1 MTNEE
6 VKKIIGTMILAYPNY
21 KPDNMTMLIELW
33 KEMLSEYTY
42 QQVAMALKAFIAT
55 DTSGFAPNIGQIVG
69 KMQMINQPEELNEM
83 EAWNLVSKAIR
94 NGYYGAEEEFSKL
107 PKLVQ
112 KAVGSHEQLRQ
123 WAQTDIVSVENV
135 IQSNFMRTYRS
146 VAERSLNVSRM
157 PVEARKQI
165 EAINYRPT
173 IENRNL
179 ELIKSEEERETIP
192 MPDGAMD
199 KLKRI
204 LGGNENEQR
213 KSNVK

>member
-21 KPDNMTMLIELW
+21 KPDNMSMLIELW

-42 QQVAMALKAFIAT
+42 QQVAMALKAYIAS
-55 DTSGFAPNIGQIVG
+55 DTSGFAPSIGQLVG

-107 PKLVQ
+107 PELVQ

-123 WAQTDIVSVENV
+123 WAQTDIDSVENV

-146 VAERSLNVSRM
+146 VVERSLNVSKM
-157 PVEARKQI
+157 PVEVRKMI
-165 EAINYRPT
+165 EAINYRPA

-179 ELIKSEEERETIP
+179 GQIESREEKETIP
-192 MPDGAMD
+192 MPEGAMER
-199 KLKRI
+199 LKKELYEEGTDESRT
-204 LGGNENEQR
+204 
-213 KSNVK
+213 

>member
-21 KPDNMTMLIELW
+21 KPDNMSMLIELW

-42 QQVAMALKAFIAT
+42 QQVAMALKAYIAS
-55 DTSGFAPNIGQIVG
+55 DTSGFAPSIGQIVG

-107 PKLVQ
+107 PPLVQ

-123 WAQTDIVSVENV
+123 WAQTEIDSVENV
-135 IQSNFMRTYRS
+135 IQSNFMRTYRT
-146 VAERSLNVSRM
+146 VVERSLNVSRM
-157 PVEARKQI
+157 PVETRKRI

-179 ELIKSEEERETIP
+179 GQIESQEERKVIP
-192 MPDGAMD
+192 MPDGAME
-199 KLKRI
+199 KLKKE
-204 LGGNENEQR
+204 LEG
-213 KSNVK
+213 K

>member
-21 KPDNMTMLIELW
+21 KPDNMSMLIELW

-42 QQVAMALKAFIAT
+42 QQVAMALKAYIAS
-55 DTSGFAPNIGQIVG
+55 DTSGFAPSIGQLVG

-107 PKLVQ
+107 PELVQ

-123 WAQTDIVSVENV
+123 WAQTDIDSVENV
-135 IQSNFMRTYRS
+135 IQSNFMRTYRA
-146 VAERSLNVSRM
+146 VVERSLNVSRM
-157 PVEARKQI
+157 PVEARKMI

-179 ELIKSEEERETIP
+179 GQIESREGRKVIP
-192 MPDGAMD
+192 MPEGVME
-199 KLKRI
+199 KLKKE
-204 LGGNENEQR
+204 LEGAENDSR
-213 KSNVK
+213 ANKKY

>member
-21 KPDNMTMLIELW
+21 KPDNMSMLIELW

-42 QQVAMALKAFIAT
+42 QQVAMALKAYIAS
-55 DTSGFAPNIGQIVG
+55 DTSGFAPSIGQLVG
-69 KMQMINQPEELNEM
+69 KIQMINQPEELNEM

-107 PKLVQ
+107 PPLVQ

-123 WAQTDIVSVENV
+123 WAQTDIDSVENV
-135 IQSNFMRTYRS
+135 IQSNFMRTYRT
-146 VAERSLNVSRM
+146 VVERSLNVSRM
-157 PVEARKQI
+157 PVETRKRI
-165 EAINYRPT
+165 EATNYRPT

-179 ELIKSEEERETIP
+179 GQIERREEKESIP
-192 MPDGAMD
+192 MPDGFLE
-199 KLKRI
+199 KLKKE
-204 LGGNENEQR
+204 LEGEQA
-213 KSNVK
+213 

>member
-55 DTSGFAPNIGQIVG
+55 DTKGYAPSIGQLVG

-107 PKLVQ
+107 PPLVQ

-123 WAQTDIVSVENV
+123 WAQTEIVSVENV
-135 IQSNFMRTYRS
+135 IQSNFMRTYRA
-146 VAERSLNVSRM
+146 VVERSLNVSRM
-157 PVEARKQI
+157 PVEARKMI
-165 EAINYRPT
+165 EAIN
-173 IENRNL
+173 L
-179 ELIKSEEERETIP
+179 S
-192 MPDGAMD
+192 
-199 KLKRI
+199 
-204 LGGNENEQR
+204 
-213 KSNVK
+213 SND

>member
-21 KPDNMTMLIELW
+21 KPDNMSMLIELW

-42 QQVAMALKAFIAT
+42 QQVAMALKAYIAS
-55 DTSGFAPNIGQIVG
+55 DTSGFAPSIGQLVG
-69 KMQMINQPEELNEM
+69 KIQMINQPEELNEM

-107 PKLVQ
+107 PPLVQ

-123 WAQTDIVSVENV
+123 WAQTDIDSVENV
-135 IQSNFMRTYRS
+135 IQSNFMRTYRA
-146 VAERSLNVSRM
+146 VVERSLNVSRM
-157 PVEARKQI
+157 PVETRKRI

-179 ELIKSEEERETIP
+179 GQIESREEKETIP
-192 MPDGAMD
+192 MPDGSMD
-199 KLKRI
+199 KLKQI
-204 LGGNENEQR
+204 LGGNENE
-213 KSNVK
+213 

>member
-42 QQVAMALKAFIAT
+42 QQVAMALKAYIAS
-55 DTSGFAPNIGQIVG
+55 DTSGFAPSIGQLIG
-69 KMQMINQPEELNEM
+69 KIQMINQPEELNEM
-83 EAWNLVSKAIR
+83 EAWNVVSKAIR

-107 PKLVQ
+107 PELVQ

-123 WAQTDIVSVENV
+123 WAQTDIDSVENV
-135 IQSNFMRTYRS
+135 IQSNFMRTYRA
-146 VAERSLNVSRM
+146 VVERSLNVSRM
-157 PVEARKQI
+157 PVEVRKTI
-165 EAINYRPT
+165 ETINYRPT

-179 ELIKSEEERETIP
+179 GQIESQKERETIP
-192 MPDGAMD
+192 MPNGALE
-199 KLKRI
+199 KLKKE
-204 LGGNENEQR
+204 LEGE
-213 KSNVK
+213 

>member
-21 KPDNMTMLIELW
+21 KPDNMSMLIELW

-42 QQVAMALKAFIAT
+42 QQVAMALKAYIAS
-55 DTSGFAPNIGQIVG
+55 DTSGFAPSIGQLVG
-69 KMQMINQPEELNEM
+69 KIQMINQPEELNEM

-107 PKLVQ
+107 PPLVQ

-123 WAQTDIVSVENV
+123 WAQTEIDSVENV
-135 IQSNFMRTYRS
+135 IQSNFMRTYRT
-146 VAERSLNVSRM
+146 VVERSLNVSRM
-157 PVEARKQI
+157 PVETRKRI

-179 ELIKSEEERETIP
+179 GQIESQEERKVIP
-192 MPDGAMD
+192 MPDGAME
-199 KLKRI
+199 KLKKE
-204 LGGNENEQR
+204 LEG
-213 KSNVK
+213 K

>member
-42 QQVAMALKAFIAT
+42 QQVAMALKAYIAS
-55 DTSGFAPNIGQIVG
+55 DTSGFAPSIGQLVG

-107 PKLVQ
+107 PELVQ

-123 WAQTDIVSVENV
+123 WAQTDIDSVENV
-135 IQSNFMRTYRS
+135 IQSNFMRTYRT

-157 PVEARKQI
+157 PVEVRKTI

-179 ELIKSEEERETIP
+179 GQIERIEEKETIP
-192 MPDGAMD
+192 MPDGAMG
-199 KLKRI
+199 KLKQI
-204 LGGNENEQR
+204 LGGNENE
-213 KSNVK
+213 

>member
-21 KPDNMTMLIELW
+21 KPDNMSMLIELW

-42 QQVAMALKAFIAT
+42 QQVAMALKAYIAS
-55 DTSGFAPNIGQIVG
+55 DTSGFAPSMGQLIGKI
-69 KMQMINQPEELNEM
+69 QMINQPEELNEM
-83 EAWNLVSKAIR
+83 EAWSLVSKAIR

-107 PKLVQ
+107 PELVQ

-123 WAQTDIVSVENV
+123 WAQTDIDSVENV
-135 IQSNFMRTYRS
+135 IQSNFMRTYRA
-146 VAERSLNVSRM
+146 VTERSLNVSRM
-157 PVEARKQI
+157 PVETRKRI

-179 ELIKSEEERETIP
+179 GQIESREEKETIP
-192 MPDGAMD
+192 MPDGSMD
-199 KLKRI
+199 KLKQI
-204 LGGNENEQR
+204 LGGNENE
-213 KSNVK
+213 